1 MEFSMIM
8 MCVFQCCAY
17 LCHTQEETPSKQPA
31 ITTNYTHE
39 RHDSAPTEHEDS
51 HPVRRPHLFEDDIAG
66 HFEKCIWNEEYR
78 HCCVVLQCIGWH
90 VQVFRHARNLRISD

>member
-1 MEFSMIM
+1 MIM

-51 HPVRRPHLFEDDIAG
+51 HPVRRPHLFEDDLLGTSRSVYGTKNIVTAVLYCSVLAG
-66 HFEKCIWNEEYR
+66 MCKSFVMPAIFAFPTR
-78 HCCVVLQCIGWH
+78 
-90 VQVFRHARNLRISD
+90 RD